1 MVDTGHW
8 TVNHQYMNVCML
20 EAKIHLQ
27 GRVDR
32 TKELSLLSNVE
43 CAKQT
48 NRYL

>member
-1 MVDTGHW
+1 
-8 TVNHQYMNVCML
+8 ML

-48 NRYL
+48 DIYERDVNYLLIRAF